1 VPKPKPDEIIRHE
14 IVLGRTEREMMETVI
29 AGITFNRVATPAV
42 ALLSDVSALSTIILI
57 LEATGVIDL
66 DRGIFGDLLDQ
77 LNAGAFT
84 TFQELQEAAEKAL
97 ALYEAGIEFAEDPL
111 KAKTRYDKA
120 KTLVNRLGLSI
131 VYLGAKLNPFD

>member
-1 VPKPKPDEIIRHE
+1 MPKPKPDEIVRHE

-42 ALLSDVSALSTIILI
+42 ALLSDVSALSAIILI

-77 LNAGAFT
+77 LNAGAFS
-84 TFQELQEAAEKAL
+84 TFQELQEAAEKAI
-97 ALYEAGIEFAEDPL
+97 AAAEAAAEFAEDPF
-111 KAKTRYDKA
+111 KAKEKVAKA
-120 KTLVNRLGLSI
+120 KTLVSRLGLSI
-131 VYLGAKLNPFD
+131 VYLGNKLNPFD